1 MPESARIA
9 GSAALVGWVVSALP
23 GSAAESGEGLASRL
37 QRALEM
43 PAHRLLMTTLGDG
56 PRRPAPFVTDGCSGG
71 MSAIWSTVSELV
83 PGVAGTIGDLPP
95 WEACCEAH
103 DLVYHVADGARDAA
117 ESYDAR
123 LEADEELRRCVIGTG
138 AERAPEIAERHGLT
152 PASVAIVY
160 GLIADAMYDAVRA
173 GGAPCTGLP
182 WRWGYG
188 FDHCLGLQR

>member
-1 MPESARIA
+1 MPDRARIV
-9 GSAALVGWVVSALP
+9 GPAAAIGWVLSALP
-23 GSAAESGEGLASRL
+23 GSAAETDEGLAARL
-37 QRALEM
+37 HRALEL

-56 PRRPAPFVTDGCSGG
+56 PRRPEPFVTDGCSGG

-83 PGVAGTIGDLPP
+83 PGVAGAIGGLPP

-103 DLVYHVADGARDAA
+103 DRVYHVAGGARDAA
-117 ESYDAR
+117 ESYGER
-123 LEADEELRRCVIGTG
+123 LEADEELRRCVIRTG

-152 PASVAIVY
+152 PASVATIY
-160 GLIADAMYDAVRA
+160 GLVADAMFEAVRA

-188 FDHCLGLQR
+188 FEHCLGLQR